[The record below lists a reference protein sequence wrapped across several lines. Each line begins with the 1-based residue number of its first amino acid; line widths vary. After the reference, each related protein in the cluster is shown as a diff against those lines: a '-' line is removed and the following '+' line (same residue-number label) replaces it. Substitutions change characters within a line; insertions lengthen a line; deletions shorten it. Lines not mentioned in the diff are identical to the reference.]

1 MQRARFYF
9 YFIRLPL
16 DFDFLNIYKK
26 NKIKKEVDKITSQ
39 SEFTTKY
46 IIEVKFKIKGVVEKS
61 DVVGAIFGQT
71 EGLLLDLDLRDLQK
85 SGRIGRIEVENES
98 KEGISEGIIKIP
110 SSLTRK
116 ETALLAATVETVSRV
131 GPCEAEITL
140 TEIRDVRETKRQRI
154 IERAAELLKEWDQK
168 SLDQSEIEEKIDT
181 DIKLGE
187 IISWGPEKLP
197 AGPDV
202 ESNPELIIVEG
213 RADVLNLLR
222 VSVKNTISVQ
232 GTHVPKSV
240 IKLAKQKK
248 SVTAFVDG
256 DRGGTIILNELLQ
269 VTKIDNVA
277 RAPEGF
283 EVEELTRKQLIKAL
297 QNKKPA
303 KSIKK
308 IKDKSIIE
316 KGYDDTKDS
325 FQKILKKLKI
335 KDDNIIIE
343 ATKSIKAG
351 YAIGF
356 NKSLEKL
363 FDIPV
368 GEIFEKIRDFK
379 DTQILMID
387 GILTKRLLSL
397 SLNMKIKFIGC
408 KNKEGELNIP
418 ENILVHFF

>member
-1 MQRARFYF
+1 M
-9 YFIRLPL
+9 
-16 DFDFLNIYKK
+16 
-26 NKIKKEVDKITSQ
+26 DKITSQ
-39 SEFTTKY
+39 NEFTTKY
-46 IIEVKFKIKGVVEKS
+46 KIEVKFTIKGVVEKS

-140 TEIRDVRETKRQRI
+140 IEIRDVRETKRQKI

-187 IISWGPEKLP
+187 IISWGSENLP

-222 VSVKNTISVQ
+222 IGVKNTIAVQ

-248 SVTAFVDG
+248 SVTAFLDG

-277 RAPEGF
+277 RAPDGF
-283 EVEELTRKQLIKAL
+283 EVEELTRKQMIKAL

-308 IKDKSIIE
+308 IKEKSIE

-335 KDDNIIIE
+335 KEDSIIIE

-356 NKSLEKL
+356 NKSIEKL

-368 GEIFEKIRDFK
+368 GEIYGKIRDFK
-379 DTQILMID
+379 DTQFLIID

-397 SLNMKIKFIGC
+397 SIKMKIKFIGC
-408 KNKEGELNIP
+408 KNKEEELKIP
-418 ENILVHFF
+418 EHLLVHFF

>member
-1 MQRARFYF
+1 M
-9 YFIRLPL
+9 
-16 DFDFLNIYKK
+16 
-26 NKIKKEVDKITSQ
+26 DKITSQ

-46 IIEVKFKIKGVVEKS
+46 IIEVKFRIKGVVEKS

-283 EVEELTRKQLIKAL
+283 EVEELTRKQLVKAL

-316 KGYDDTKDS
+316 KGYDDTKES

-335 KDDNIIIE
+335 KDDNIIIG

-379 DTQILMID
+379 DTQILIID

-408 KNKEGELNIP
+408 KNKEGVLNIP
-418 ENILVHFF
+418 EHILVHFF

>member
-1 MQRARFYF
+1 M
-9 YFIRLPL
+9 
-16 DFDFLNIYKK
+16 
-26 NKIKKEVDKITSQ
+26 DKITSQ

-213 RADVLNLLR
+213 RADILNLLR

-379 DTQILMID
+379 DTQILIID

-397 SLNMKIKFIGC
+397 SFNMKIKFIGC

-418 ENILVHFF
+418 EHILVHFF

>member
-1 MQRARFYF
+1 M
-9 YFIRLPL
+9 
-16 DFDFLNIYKK
+16 
-26 NKIKKEVDKITSQ
+26 VKITSQ
-39 SEFTTKY
+39 NEFTTKY

-61 DVVGAIFGQT
+61 DIVGAIFGQT

-98 KEGISEGIIKIP
+98 KEGISEGTINIP
-110 SSLTRK
+110 SSLTRR

-131 GPCEAEITL
+131 GPCEAEIKL
-140 TEIRDVRETKRQRI
+140 IEIRDVRETKRQKI

-168 SLDQSEIEEKIDT
+168 SLDQSEIEEQIDT

-187 IISWGPEKLP
+187 IISWGPENLP
-197 AGPDV
+197 AGPEV

-222 VSVKNTISVQ
+222 IGIKNTIAVQ

-269 VTKIDNVA
+269 VTKINSVT
-277 RAPEGF
+277 RAPDGF
-283 EVEELTRKQLIKAL
+283 EVEELTRKQMIKAL

-303 KSIKK
+303 KSLKISKENGINKK
-308 IKDKSIIE
+308 LAVESTDN
-316 KGYDDTKDS
+316 

-335 KDDNIIIE
+335 KDDGIIIE
-343 ATKSIKAG
+343 STKNIEAG
-351 YAIGF
+351 FAIGF
-356 NKSLEKL
+356 NKNLDKL

-368 GEIFEKIRDFK
+368 GELFEKIRDFK
-379 DTQILMID
+379 DTKFLIID

-397 SLNMKIKFIGC
+397 SINMKIKFIAC
-408 KNKEGELNIP
+408 KNKEEELTIP
-418 ENILVHFF
+418 EQILIHFF